1 MGSGIHWTNKILA
14 DKEREK
20 LYCLPKDTILNTEN
34 YVYFIN
40 EFLNNN
46 PYAKKTAEGYSIGL
60 IQIISLI
67 EAFPCTENVPAK

>member
-1 MGSGIHWTNKILA
+1 M
-14 DKEREK
+14 
-20 LYCLPKDTILNTEN
+20 
-34 YVYFIN
+34 YVIN